1 MKKLDLQNK
10 NIEELKRD
18 LKEAQKAH
26 FDLRV
31 ENTLRKLKNVMSIN
45 FKRKEIAALMTKIR
59 EKELNDAG

>member
-10 NIEELKRD
+10 GIEELKRD

-31 ENTLRKLKNVMSIN
+31 ENELRKLKNVMSIN
-45 FKRKEIAALMTKIR
+45 FKRKEVAALKTKIR
-59 EKELNDAG
+59 EKELADAR

>member
-1 MKKLDLQNK
+1 MKKPDLQSK

-31 ENTLRKLKNVMSIN
+31 DNELRKLKNVMSIN
-45 FKRKEIAALMTKIR
+45 FKRKEIAALMTQIR
-59 EKELNDAG
+59 HKELNDAR